1 MKSVEGWVIM
11 ATNIHAESTE
21 EDITDLFSDAG
32 EVKNLH
38 LNIDRKSGFV
48 KGYALIEYATKAEAM
63 EAIQTVDGK
72 DLLGQEVAVSWAF
85 TMGPSDPVSTSTSS

>member
-1 MKSVEGWVIM
+1 M

-48 KGYALIEYATKAEAM
+48 K
-63 EAIQTVDGK
+63 V
-72 DLLGQEVAVSWAF
+72 
-85 TMGPSDPVSTSTSS
+85 